1 MDVWFLCLRP
11 RCVNLYIYHIMND
24 GYELRTDPLGIQ
36 GFTGIQIEIT
46 GISVVSPIS
55 PENTEIHQ
63 ENIYFILER

>member
-1 MDVWFLCLRP
+1 MK
-11 RCVNLYIYHIMND
+11 D

-55 PENTEIHQ
+55 PENMEIDQ
-63 ENIYFILER
+63 ENIYLILE